1 MKDQYTVAG
10 MIDESLA
17 TVAEAEVAPSPS
29 IGSILF
35 QVLKE
40 VLGTIVPAILIA
52 FLLTHYVGQK
62 TVVLSQSME
71 PNLYADQQII
81 VDKVTY
87 HFRMPERGEI
97 VIISVPESEIPYI
110 KRVIGLPGETLE
122 IKDNRVW
129 IDGVA
134 LSEPYLAE
142 VYQRDYGPV
151 LIPEGYIFV
160 MGDNRNNSRD
170 SRYIGPVALD
180 QVLSRA
186 WMRVWPLEK
195 AGLLTVQPK

>member
-1 MKDQYTVAG
+1 MENQYTVVSVEE
-10 MIDESLA
+10 ESCNDVA
-17 TVAEAEVAPSPS
+17 TAKVAPSPT
-29 IGSILF
+29 IGLILL

-40 VLGTIVPAILIA
+40 ILGTIIPAVVIA

-62 TVVLSQSME
+62 TIVLSQSME

-87 HFRMPERGEI
+87 HFRTPERGEI
-97 VIISVPESEIPYI
+97 VVIDVPESEIPYI
-110 KRVIGLPGETLE
+110 KRVVGLPGETLE

-129 IDGVA
+129 IDGVV
-134 LSEPYLAE
+134 LSESYLAE
-142 VYQRDYGPV
+142 VYQCNYGPV
-151 LIPEGYIFV
+151 QIPEDHIFV

-195 AGLLTVQPK
+195 AGLLTTQPK

>member
-1 MKDQYTVAG
+1 MKNQLTD
-10 MIDESLA
+10 IDPTSELCNA
-17 TVAEAEVAPSPS
+17 VPEMEMAPSPS
-29 IGSILF
+29 IGRILVC
-35 QVLKE
+35 VLKD
-40 VLGTIVPAILIA
+40 VLGTIIPAVVIA

-62 TVVLSQSME
+62 TIVLSQSME

-87 HFRMPERGEI
+87 HFRTPERGEI
-97 VIISVPESEIPYI
+97 VVIDVPESEIPYI
-110 KRVIGLPGETLE
+110 KRVVGLPGETLE

-129 IDGVA
+129 IDGVV
-134 LSEPYLAE
+134 LSESYLAE
-142 VYQRDYGPV
+142 VDQRDYGPV
-151 LIPEGYIFV
+151 QIPEDHIFV

-186 WMRVWPLEK
+186 WMRIWPLEE
-195 AGLLTVQPK
+195 AAFLDAP

>member
-1 MKDQYTVAG
+1 MENQHSVTG
-10 MIDESLA
+10 MVDESLE
-17 TVAEAEVAPSPS
+17 TVGEGQTASSPS
-29 IGSILF
+29 IGVIILH
-35 QVLKE
+35 VLRE
-40 VLGTIVPAILIA
+40 FLGTIIPAIVIA

-62 TVVLSQSME
+62 TIVLSQSME

-87 HFRMPERGEI
+87 HFRIPERGEI
-97 VIISVPESEIPYI
+97 VVIDVPESEIPYI

-134 LSEPYLAE
+134 ISESYLAE
-142 VYQRDYGPV
+142 VYQRDYGPIQ
-151 LIPEGYIFV
+151 IPEDHIFV

-186 WMRVWPLEK
+186 WLRVWPLEE
-195 AGLLTVQPK
+195 AGFLDAP

>member
-1 MKDQYTVAG
+1 MENQHSVTG
-10 MIDESLA
+10 MVDESLE
-17 TVAEAEVAPSPS
+17 TVGEGQTASSPS
-29 IGSILF
+29 IGVIILH
-35 QVLKE
+35 VLRE
-40 VLGTIVPAILIA
+40 FLGTIIPAIVIA

-62 TVVLSQSME
+62 TIVLSQSME

-87 HFRMPERGEI
+87 HFRIPERGEI
-97 VIISVPESEIPYI
+97 VVIDVPESEIPYI

-134 LSEPYLAE
+134 ISESYLAE
-142 VYQRDYGPV
+142 VYQRDYGPIQ
-151 LIPEGYIFV
+151 IPEDHIFV

-186 WMRVWPLEK
+186 WLRVWPLEK
-195 AGLLTVQPK
+195 VGFLDVP